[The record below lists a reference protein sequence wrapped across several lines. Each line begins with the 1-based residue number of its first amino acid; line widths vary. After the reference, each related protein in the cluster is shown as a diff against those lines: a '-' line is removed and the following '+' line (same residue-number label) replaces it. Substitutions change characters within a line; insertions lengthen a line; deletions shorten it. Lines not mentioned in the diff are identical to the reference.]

1 MVSSAHVR
9 PEASV
14 PLRAFFRAAPLMK
27 ARTLAKGGLFS
38 QMTRDD
44 RLYAFI
50 VAHTSRSR
58 SHIRRICIH
67 KRWLRAA
74 AVAAA
79 LLMCAAGY
87 GLYGIYREAAHQ
99 RVAAENGRLRVE
111 NEKQRRQLEK
121 LEDRVEA
128 IEDKSRR
135 LAEMSGVADGGGQQQ
150 AQEVRGSGG
159 PAVEMDAAA
168 VAVVEARAAQLEED
182 LRAYER
188 ALDEK
193 ARIPSLWPVAGDITD
208 GFGGRSNPFGGG
220 AFELHSGQDIN
231 AEHGDEVVAAAGGK
245 VVFAD
250 WHGGYGQLVTVDHGG
265 GLTTRYAHLSKIEV
279 RPGQEIAR
287 GQRLGAVGSTGRSTG
302 PHLHYE
308 VRIGDEP
315 VNPRAYLPARAEAA
329 PAPAGVRHD

>member
-1 MVSSAHVR
+1 
-9 PEASV
+9 
-14 PLRAFFRAAPLMK
+14 
-27 ARTLAKGGLFS
+27 
-38 QMTRDD
+38 MTRDD

-58 SHIRRICIH
+58 STIRRICIH

-74 AVAAA
+74 TFAAA
-79 LLMCAAGY
+79 LLLCAAAY
-87 GLYGIYREAAHQ
+87 GLYGIYREAAHR
-99 RVAAENGRLRVE
+99 RVAAENDRLRTE

-135 LAEMSGVADGGGQQQ
+135 LAEMSGVAGDGSQ
-150 AQEVRGSGG
+150 AAGARGSGG
-159 PAVEMDAAA
+159 PGVEMDAAA
-168 VAVVEARAAQLEED
+168 VALVEARAAQLEEE
-182 LRAYER
+182 LRSFER

-193 ARIPSLWPVAGDITD
+193 ARIPSVWPVAGDISD

-220 AFELHSGQDIN
+220 SYELHSGQDIN
-231 AEHGDEVVAAAGGK
+231 AERGAEVVAAANGR

-250 WHGGYGQLVTVDHGG
+250 WQGGYGQLVTIDHGG

-279 RPGQEIAR
+279 RAGDWVSR
-287 GQRLGAVGSTGRSTG
+287 GQRIGAVGSTGRSTG

-308 VRIGDEP
+308 VRINDEA
-315 VNPRAYLPARAEAA
+315 VNPRAYLPAKAEVV
-329 PAPAGVRHD
+329 PASSEVRRD

>member
-14 PLRAFFRAAPLMK
+14 PLRAFFRAAPLTE

-58 SHIRRICIH
+58 STIRRICIH
-67 KRWLRAA
+67 KRWLRVAT
-74 AVAAA
+74 VAAA
-79 LLMCAAGY
+79 LLVCAAGY

-99 RVAAENGRLRVE
+99 RVAAENERLRVE

-135 LAEMSGVADGGGQQQ
+135 LAEMSGVAGDGVQ
-150 AQEVRGSGG
+150 AVVRGSGG
-159 PAVEMDAAA
+159 PGVEMDAAA
-168 VAVVEARAAQLEED
+168 VAVVEARAAQLEEE
-182 LRAYER
+182 LRSFER

-193 ARIPSLWPVAGDITD
+193 ARIPSVWPVAGDITD
-208 GFGGRSNPFGGG
+208 SFGGRSNPFGGG
-220 AFELHSGQDIN
+220 SFELHSGQDIN
-231 AEHGDEVVAAAGGK
+231 AEHGDGVVAAANGK

-250 WHGGYGQLVTVDHGG
+250 WHGGYGQLVTIDHGA

-279 RPGQEIAR
+279 SPGQQIAR
-287 GQRLGAVGSTGRSTG
+287 GQRIGAVGSTGRSTG

-308 VRIGDEP
+308 VRINDEP
-315 VNPRAYLPARAEAA
+315 VNPRAYLPARAEAVLA
-329 PAPAGVRHD
+329 VGGMKLD

>member
-1 MVSSAHVR
+1 VVSSAHVR

-14 PLRAFFRAAPLMK
+14 PLRAFFRAAPLTE
-27 ARTLAKGGLFS
+27 ARTLAKGGFLS

-58 SHIRRICIH
+58 STIRRICIH

-74 AVAAA
+74 MVAAA
-79 LLMCAAGY
+79 LLVCAAGY

-99 RVAAENGRLRVE
+99 RVAAENERLRVE

-121 LEDRVEA
+121 LADRVEA

-135 LAEMSGVADGGGQQQ
+135 LAEMSGVAEGGGQPL
-150 AQEVRGSGG
+150 VRGSGG
-159 PAVEMDAAA
+159 PGVEMDEAA
-168 VAVVEARAAQLEED
+168 VAVVEARAAQLEEE
-182 LRAYER
+182 LRSYER

-193 ARIPSLWPVAGDITD
+193 ARIPSVWPVAGYTTD
-208 GFGGRSNPFGGG
+208 GFGGRRSPFGGG
-220 AFELHSGQDIN
+220 SYELHSGQDIN
-231 AEHGDEVVAAAGGK
+231 AEHGDEVVAAANGK

-250 WHGGYGQLVTVDHGG
+250 WHGGYGQLVTIDHGA

-279 RPGQEIAR
+279 RPGEQVAR
-287 GQRLGAVGSTGRSTG
+287 GQRIGAVGSTGRSTG

-308 VRIGDEP
+308 VRVGDEP
-315 VNPRAYLPARAEAA
+315 VNPRAYLPIRPEAA
-329 PAPAGVRHD
+329 PAQGEAKRD